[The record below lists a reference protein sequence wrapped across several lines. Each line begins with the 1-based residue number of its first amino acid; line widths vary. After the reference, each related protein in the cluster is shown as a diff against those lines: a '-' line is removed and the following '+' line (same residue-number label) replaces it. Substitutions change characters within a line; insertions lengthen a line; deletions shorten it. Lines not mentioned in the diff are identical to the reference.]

1 MCLEDFLD
9 RTPQT
14 LNCKKVHSHA
24 FCVDPCPLSILKNME
39 IACDPKCVVRFLD
52 SSPRPKC
59 VRMDSHGVCTL
70 VSSFHMESMNFI
82 LWFDFGGQSN
92 ISGSV
97 RQGVL
102 NCIISFNKIF
112 ELGLSL

>member
-24 FCVDPCPLSILKNME
+24 FCVDSCPLSILKNME

-52 SSPRPKC
+52 SSPRPK
-59 VRMDSHGVCTL
+59 
-70 VSSFHMESMNFI
+70 
-82 LWFDFGGQSN
+82 
-92 ISGSV
+92 SV
-97 RQGVL
+97 RRWIHMGFVHW
-102 NCIISFNKIF
+102 SH
-112 ELGLSL
+112 LSIWNL